1 MARLAVT
8 CRAIAGRTSHFVP
21 GGARPGAFRA
31 RTLREEMEMETNI
44 KIAAVAIGGLVLGVG
59 FSGLGIGPGVLH
71 AQSNA
76 PYYEV
81 AEIQV
86 TDQPA
91 YEASGVVEIRD
102 MLKKNGVKVIAG
114 GYNKTQSYA
123 GMPIANRYLI
133 FQFPDKATHDKVWT
147 DTKAWAQKA
156 LNAGHMSE
164 FRVIGVEAAQPM

>member
-1 MARLAVT
+1 MPPAFCT
-8 CRAIAGRTSHFVP
+8 CAIAGCTSHFVP
-21 GGARPGAFRA
+21 GGARPGRFRA
-31 RTLREEMEMETNI
+31 RTLREEVEMETNI
-44 KIAAVAIGGLVLGVG
+44 KIAAAAIGGLVLGAG
-59 FSGLGIGPGVLH
+59 LSGLGIGPGVLH

-91 YEASGVVEIRD
+91 YEASRVVEIRD

-133 FQFPDKATHDKVWT
+133 FQFPDKATHDKAWT
-147 DTKAWAQKA
+147 ETKAWAQKA

-164 FRVIGVEAAQPM
+164 FRVIGAEAAQPM

>member
-1 MARLAVT
+1 MK
-8 CRAIAGRTSHFVP
+8 
-21 GGARPGAFRA
+21 
-31 RTLREEMEMETNI
+31 METNI
-44 KIAAVAIGGLVLGVG
+44 KIAAAAIGGLVLGAG
-59 FSGLGIGPGVLH
+59 LSGLGIGPGVLH

>member
-1 MARLAVT
+1 MK
-8 CRAIAGRTSHFVP
+8 
-21 GGARPGAFRA
+21 
-31 RTLREEMEMETNI
+31 TNI
-44 KIAAVAIGGLVLGVG
+44 KIAAAAIGGLVLGAG
-59 FSGLGIGPGVLH
+59 LSGLGIGPGVLH

-86 TDQPA
+86 TNQPA

-114 GYNKTQSYA
+114 GYNKTQS
-123 GMPIANRYLI
+123 PIANRYLI

>member
-1 MARLAVT
+1 MLG
-8 CRAIAGRTSHFVP
+8 AG
-21 GGARPGAFRA
+21 
-31 RTLREEMEMETNI
+31 L
-44 KIAAVAIGGLVLGVG
+44 
-59 FSGLGIGPGVLH
+59 SGLGIGPCVLH

-114 GYNKTQSYA
+114 GYQQNAILRRYA
-123 GMPIANRYLI
+123 DRQPLSDLPIPR
-133 FQFPDKATHDKVWT
+133 QGDPR
-147 DTKAWAQKA
+147 Q
-156 LNAGHMSE
+156 
-164 FRVIGVEAAQPM
+164 GVD